1 MLDFYGRGRHLILDV
16 SVARHLSRSYVGR
29 AARVP
34 LHTATHRE
42 RVKLHAYKRV
52 SEVHRVIPFI
62 LESSGALGS
71 MATSFMA
78 HCAQLRRDG
87 LLQERA
93 HASWSTRSFSP
104 FWRQRISVVQHSTS
118 GSGICVRAAE
128 DVYISG

>member
-34 LHTATHRE
+34 LHAATERE
-42 RVKLHAYKRV
+42 RLKLHAYRRV